1 MGIQS
6 NQWRGRTLT
15 MGHTHLNNAVLIHK
29 MANIQFDLLIA
40 VAAVLGMAGTNR
52 IDLAG
57 LNGACKDPIQN
68 SNAELHLKDV
78 KSLQCLKN
86 PQKIK
91 F

>member
-1 MGIQS
+1 MD
-6 NQWRGRTLT
+6 QWRGRTLT
-15 MGHTHLNNAVLIHK
+15 MSHALLKKAILLHK
-29 MANIQFDLLIA
+29 MANVQFDLLIA

-78 KSLQCLKN
+78 KSLQYLKN
-86 PQKIK
+86 PPKIE